1 MRLPA
6 RPRPGLLPA
15 CMSECVR
22 KPLFMVPFGCA
33 GPGQLIVWC
42 GLPDAAGNRVD
53 ISVCVRY
60 AGMMIVTERA

>member
-1 MRLPA
+1 
-6 RPRPGLLPA
+6 
-15 CMSECVR
+15 MSECVR

-60 AGMMIVTERA
+60 AGMTIVTERA